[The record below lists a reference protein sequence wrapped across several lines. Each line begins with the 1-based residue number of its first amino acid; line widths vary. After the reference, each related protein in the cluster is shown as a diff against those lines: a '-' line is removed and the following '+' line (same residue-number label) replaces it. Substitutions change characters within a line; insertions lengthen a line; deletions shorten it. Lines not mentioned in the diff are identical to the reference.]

1 MTDPRAILLVQCP
14 DRPGIIA
21 AISSFLFR
29 HGANITDFDQHTA
42 DDGAAVYFTRLEFQT
57 GRLDLSIDD
66 LERAFALDV
75 ARPFAMDWRLTRSTD
90 RKRIAVLVSRHDHA
104 LLELLW
110 TWRRGDLRAEIATVV
125 SNHPDLRGAV
135 EGFGVPFV
143 HVPNT
148 RETREAAEARMTEVL
163 QGNADLPPGGAP
175 GSEHGSAPQ
184 GAPNSERGSAAGTDL
199 APQGAPGAD
208 LAPQGAPST
217 ERGSAASADLAAGAD
232 LLVLARYMQIVSGA
246 FVSRWPNRIINIHH
260 SFLPAFAGADPY
272 RQAYER
278 GVKVVGA
285 TAHYV
290 TADLDAGPIIDQDVA
305 RVSHRDSVEDLK
317 HLGRDLERRVLA
329 RAVRWHCE
337 DRIIVHGNKTVVF
350 A

>member
-14 DRPGIIA
+14 DRPGIVA

-29 HGANITDFDQHTA
+29 HGANITDFDQHTSDEA
-42 DDGAAVYFTRLEFQT
+42 PGVYFTRLEFQT
-57 GRLDLSIDD
+57 GKLDLPLDD
-66 LERAFALDV
+66 LKHAFGLDV
-75 ARPFAMDWRLTRSTD
+75 ARPFGMDWRLTRSSD
-90 RKRIAVLVSRHDHA
+90 RKRVAVLVSKHDHA
-104 LLELLW
+104 LLDLLW
-110 TWRRGDLRAEIATVV
+110 TWRRGDLRADVTLVV
-125 SNHPDLRGAV
+125 SNHPDLRASV

-143 HVPNT
+143 HVPNS
-148 RETREAAEARMTEVL
+148 RELRESAEARMTEL
-163 QGNADLPPGGAP
+163 LEGKADLV
-175 GSEHGSAPQ
+175 
-184 GAPNSERGSAAGTDL
+184 
-199 APQGAPGAD
+199 
-208 LAPQGAPST
+208 
-217 ERGSAASADLAAGAD
+217 
-232 LLVLARYMQIVSGA
+232 VLARYMQIVSPA
-246 FVSRWPNRIINIHH
+246 FVSRWPDRIINIHH
-260 SFLPAFAGADPY
+260 SFLPAFVGADPY

-290 TADLDAGPIIDQDVA
+290 TAELDAGPIIDQDVA

-337 DRIIVHGNKTVVF
+337 DRVIVHGNKTVVF